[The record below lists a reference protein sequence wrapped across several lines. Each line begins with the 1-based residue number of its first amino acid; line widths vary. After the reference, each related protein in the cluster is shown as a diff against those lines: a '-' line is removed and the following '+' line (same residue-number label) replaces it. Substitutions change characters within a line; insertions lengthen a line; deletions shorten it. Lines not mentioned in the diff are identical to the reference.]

1 MSVTEDGQL
10 VNDISSLLKHS
21 NINDV
26 TIMLND
32 GIKVEANKVV
42 LIARSKF
49 FSRLFR
55 EENPAPTKIK
65 IEISASKHSLDLI
78 IEYFYTGKM
87 DFSSLNFS
95 ELVDLTNLL
104 KFMEMDLFSIVE
116 QHICVKVEDRE
127 FQLTSLLESTNILEK
142 YNLTKLIS
150 IVIEHLDNEFEEVS
164 KLMDVK
170 HLSPVFLEQL
180 LQKRLGRNIEVNSDI
195 EHESDEVVGS
205 ENEFGSNEEEHVATK
220 NQNKTNDD
228 VDILNHLVEE
238 IYQVNEFNVF
248 INWLNG
254 NVDCNE
260 SFKIR
265 IAKLFDLKK
274 FPPEYLVCQVRSSSL
289 YDDAEIFKI
298 LSQSAT
304 QMKSE
309 IKVMKRTRMEME
321 KEIKSLRDSHYELK
335 ASHKRLVK
343 EKVLK
348 MEKRRRGDITGYF

>member
-1 MSVTEDGQL
+1 MVALHQAL
-10 VNDISSLLKHS
+10 VI
-21 NINDV
+21 
-26 TIMLND
+26 
-32 GIKVEANKVV
+32 
-42 LIARSKF
+42 
-49 FSRLFR
+49 LF
-55 EENPAPTKIK
+55 
-65 IEISASKHSLDLI
+65 D
-78 IEYFYTGKM
+78 
-87 DFSSLNFS
+87 
-95 ELVDLTNLL
+95 
-104 KFMEMDLFSIVE
+104 
-116 QHICVKVEDRE
+116 
-127 FQLTSLLESTNILEK
+127 
-142 YNLTKLIS
+142 
-150 IVIEHLDNEFEEVS
+150 
-164 KLMDVK
+164 
-170 HLSPVFLEQL
+170 
-180 LQKRLGRNIEVNSDI
+180 
-195 EHESDEVVGS
+195 
-205 ENEFGSNEEEHVATK
+205 
-220 NQNKTNDD
+220 
-228 VDILNHLVEE
+228 LVEE